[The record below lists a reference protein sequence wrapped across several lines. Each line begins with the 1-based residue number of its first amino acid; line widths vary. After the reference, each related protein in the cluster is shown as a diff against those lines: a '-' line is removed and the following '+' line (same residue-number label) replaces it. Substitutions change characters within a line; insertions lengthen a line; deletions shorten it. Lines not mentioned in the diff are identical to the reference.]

1 MTRALLHG
9 AGGDPD
15 VLRGA
20 LRIAGLLDTPD
31 AVLGEPGMADK
42 VVAAGADWRNAPM
55 FGPTREELVAAVA
68 AA

>member
-1 MTRALLHG
+1 
-9 AGGDPD
+9 
-15 VLRGA
+15 
-20 LRIAGLLDTPD
+20 
-31 AVLGEPGMADK
+31 MADK